1 MRTKACCGLV
11 MVLGMGLAVM
21 MAGCGRKEKQET
33 QQAINGA
40 QAILNEIGEEAQ
52 KYVPQQLQDAQTTLQ
67 HAKDELQN
75 KDYPAAKS
83 AAEDALNKAKAV
95 ANQTINQ
102 QEQWTNLNNTIT
114 KSLEDAKGKID
125 AYTSGKEKTQGMSKS
140 KLNEL
145 NMEYEDLK
153 QKWTQTWEGSRG
165 DASQKGA
172 EIQREIEQLKEKL
185 GIK

>member
-1 MRTKACCGLV
+1 MRTKASCGLAIVLGTGLVV
-11 MVLGMGLAVM
+11 MV
-21 MAGCGRKEKQET
+21 AGCGRKEKQDA
-33 QQAINGA
+33 QQAINSA

-52 KYVPQQLQDAQTTLQ
+52 KYVPQQLQDAQTSLQ

-75 KDYPAAKS
+75 NDYPAAKS

-95 ANQTINQ
+95 ANQTISQ
-102 QEQWTNLNNTIT
+102 QEQWTNLNDTVT

-125 AYTSGKEKTQGMSKS
+125 AYTSGKEKPQGMNKS
-140 KLNEL
+140 KLDEL
-145 NMEYEDLK
+145 NKEYEDLK

-172 EIQREIEQLKEKL
+172 EIKQEIEQLKEKL